1 MRQNARK
8 NIIYSIVLLT
18 AIMLVYSWRNRDKTQ
33 TELTE
38 TSVAVAGK
46 ITLSGKTMGTTY
58 NITYL
63 DEESRDLQ
71 DSIDSLL
78 VVFNESL
85 STYIPE
91 SELSKFNLGDTLD
104 FKLPYLLPV
113 LETSKKVYD
122 NTSGA
127 FDPTVGPLVNI
138 WGFGPGG
145 PELKDS
151 VDIKNLLSTVGFNK
165 IEFDQKQLRKK
176 VPGIYLDFSAI
187 AKGYGSDVVADF
199 LKNRGISN
207 YLVEI
212 GGELVANG
220 VNEKGELWKVGVN
233 RPEESANA
241 SDLISIIALQ
251 DRGMATSGNYR
262 NYYVRDSVKIS
273 HTINPATGYPVNHN
287 LLSATVLA
295 NNCMTADAYAT
306 AMMVMGTD
314 KAIALDSAINEIEV
328 FLIYDDGNGGFRT
341 FASESLKPF
350 LSFPQEN

>member
-8 NIIYSIVLLT
+8 NIIYSIVLLV
-18 AIMLVYSWRNRDKTQ
+18 AVMLVYSWRNRDKTE
-33 TELTE
+33 TTLTE
-38 TSVAVAGK
+38 STVAVAGK
-46 ITLSGKTMGTTY
+46 MILSGKTMGTTY

-71 DSIDSLL
+71 TSIDSLL
-78 VVFNESL
+78 VVFNQSL
-85 STYIPE
+85 STYIPD
-91 SELSKFNLGDTLD
+91 SELSRFNQGDTLD

-113 LETSKKVYD
+113 LEASKKVYE
-122 NTSGA
+122 NTNGA

-151 VDIKNLLSTVGFNK
+151 VDIKNLLSTVGFTK

-199 LKNRGISN
+199 LKSKGILN

-212 GGELVANG
+212 GGELVAYG

-241 SDLISIIALQ
+241 SDLISIIALK

-262 NYYVRDSVKIS
+262 NYYIQDSVKIS
-273 HTINPATGYPVNHN
+273 HTINPETGYPVSHT

-295 NNCMTADAYAT
+295 ADCMIADAYAT
-306 AMMVMGTD
+306 ALMVMGKD
-314 KAIALDSAINEIEV
+314 KAIALDSALNEIEV
-328 FLIYDDGNGGFRT
+328 FLIYDDGMGGFKT

>member
-1 MRQNARK
+1 
-8 NIIYSIVLLT
+8 
-18 AIMLVYSWRNRDKTQ
+18 MLVYSWRNRDKTK
-33 TELTE
+33 TELTAS
-38 TSVAVAGK
+38 TVPVAGK
-46 ITLSGKTMGTTY
+46 MTLSGKTMGTTY
-58 NITYL
+58 NLTYL
-63 DEESRDLQ
+63 DEESRDFQ
-71 DSIDSLL
+71 TSIDSLL
-78 VVFNESL
+78 VVFNQSL
-85 STYIPE
+85 STYIPD
-91 SELSKFNLGDTLD
+91 SELSRFNQGDTLD

-113 LETSKKVYD
+113 LEASKKVYE
-122 NTSGA
+122 NTDGA

-151 VDIKNLLSTVGFNK
+151 VDIKNLLTTVGFSK

-176 VPGIYLDFSAI
+176 VAGIYLDFSAI

-251 DRGMATSGNYR
+251 DRAMATSGNYR
-262 NYYVRDSVKIS
+262 NFYVRDSVKIS
-273 HTINPATGYPVNHN
+273 HTINPATGYPVDHT

-295 NNCMTADAYAT
+295 ANCMTADAYAT
-306 AMMVMGTD
+306 ALMVMGKD
-314 KAIALDSAINEIEV
+314 KAIALDSALSEIEV
-328 FLIYDDGNGGFRT
+328 FLIYDDGMGGFKT

>member
-1 MRQNARK
+1 MRPNARK
-8 NIIYSIVLLT
+8 NIIYSIVLLV
-18 AIMLVYSWRNRDKTQ
+18 AVMLVYSWRNRDKTE

-38 TSVAVAGK
+38 TTVAVAGK
-46 ITLSGKTMGTTY
+46 MTLSGKTMGTTY

-71 DSIDSLL
+71 SSIDSLL
-78 VVFNESL
+78 VVFNQSL

-91 SELSKFNLGDTLD
+91 SELSQFNLGDTLD
-104 FKLPYLLPV
+104 FNLPYLLPV
-113 LETSKKVYD
+113 LEASQKVYE
-122 NTSGA
+122 NTNGA

-138 WGFGPGG
+138 WGFGPSG

-151 VDIKNLLSTVGFNK
+151 VDIKNLLATVGFSK

-176 VPGIYLDFSAI
+176 VAGIYLDFSAI
-187 AKGYGSDVVADF
+187 AKGYGSDVVAEF
-199 LKNRGISN
+199 LKNKSVSN

-220 VNEKGELWKVGVN
+220 TNEKGELWKVGVN

-295 NNCMTADAYAT
+295 KDCMTADAYAT
-306 AMMVMGTD
+306 AMMVMGTE
-314 KAIALDSAINEIEV
+314 KAIALDSTINEIEV

>member
-18 AIMLVYSWRNRDKTQ
+18 AIMLVYSWRNRDKT
-33 TELTE
+33 EMALKE
-38 TSVAVAGK
+38 TTVAVAGK
-46 ITLSGKTMGTTY
+46 MTISGKTMGTTY
-58 NITYL
+58 NITYM
-63 DEESRDLQ
+63 DQESRDLQ
-71 DSIDSLL
+71 SSIDSLL
-78 VVFNESL
+78 VVFNQSL
-85 STYIPE
+85 STYIPN
-91 SELSKFNLGDTLD
+91 SELSQFNQGDTLE

-113 LETSKKVYD
+113 LEASKKVFE
-122 NTSGA
+122 NTNGA

-151 VDIKNLLSTVGFNK
+151 VDIKNLLATVGFSK

-176 VPGIYLDFSAI
+176 VAGIYLDFSAI
-187 AKGYGSDVVADF
+187 AKGYGSDVVADY
-199 LKNRGISN
+199 LITKGIVN

-220 VNEKGELWKVGVN
+220 VNDKGELWKVGVN
-233 RPEESANA
+233 RPEVSANA

-251 DRGMATSGNYR
+251 NRGMATSGNYR
-262 NYYVRDSVKIS
+262 NFYVRDSVKIS
-273 HTINPATGYPVNHN
+273 HTINPATGYPVNHS

-295 NNCMTADAYAT
+295 DNCMMADAYAT
-306 AMMVMGTD
+306 AMMVLGKD
-314 KAIALDSAINEIEV
+314 EAIKLDERLEEIEV
-328 FLIYDDGNGGFRT
+328 FLIYDDGMGGFKT

>member
-1 MRQNARK
+1 MRPNARK

-18 AIMLVYSWRNRDKTQ
+18 SIMLVYLWRNRDKTEVALIK
-33 TELTE
+33 TE
-38 TSVAVAGK
+38 VVAGK

-63 DEESRDLQ
+63 DDKSRDLQ
-71 DSIDSLL
+71 SSIDSLL
-78 VVFNESL
+78 VVFNQSL
-85 STYIPE
+85 STYIPD
-91 SELSKFNLGDTLD
+91 SELSQFNQGDTLD

-113 LETSKKVYD
+113 LEASKKVYE
-122 NTSGA
+122 NTNGA

-151 VDIKNLLSTVGFNK
+151 VDIKSLLTLVGFTK

-176 VPGIYLDFSAI
+176 VAGIYLDFSAI

-199 LKNRGISN
+199 LKNKAIPN

-262 NYYVRDSVKIS
+262 NFYVRDSVKIS
-273 HTINPATGYPVNHN
+273 HTINPATGYPVSHT
-287 LLSATVLA
+287 LLSATVVA
-295 NNCMTADAYAT
+295 DNCMTADAYAT
-306 AMMVMGTD
+306 AMMVMGKD
-314 KAIALDSAINEIEV
+314 KAIALDSALSEIEV
-328 FLIYDDGNGGFRT
+328 FLIYDDGNGGYKT

>member
-1 MRQNARK
+1 MRPNARK
-8 NIIYSIVLLT
+8 NIIYSIVLLV
-18 AIMLVYSWRNRDKTQ
+18 AVMLVYSWRNRDKT
-33 TELTE
+33 E
-38 TSVAVAGK
+38 TTSIEAPAVVAGK
-46 ITLSGKTMGTTY
+46 MTLSGKTMGTTY

-71 DSIDSLL
+71 TSIDSLL
-78 VVFNESL
+78 VVFNQSL
-85 STYIPE
+85 STYIPD
-91 SELSKFNLGDTLD
+91 SELSRFNQGDTLD

-113 LETSKKVYD
+113 LEASKKVYE
-122 NTSGA
+122 NTDGA

-138 WGFGPGG
+138 WGFGPSG

-151 VDIKNLLSTVGFNK
+151 VDIKDLLTSVGFSK

-187 AKGYGSDVVADF
+187 AKGYGSDVVSDF
-199 LKNRGISN
+199 LKNKGIAN

-241 SDLISIIALQ
+241 SDLISVIALQ

-262 NYYVRDSVKIS
+262 NFYVRDSVKIS
-273 HTINPATGYPVNHN
+273 HTINPATGYPVNHS

-295 NNCMTADAYAT
+295 KDCMTADAYAT
-306 AMMVMGTD
+306 AMMVMGID
-314 KAIALDSAINEIEV
+314 RSIQLDSALSEIEV
-328 FLIYDDGNGGFRT
+328 FLIYDDGKGGFKT
-341 FASESLKPF
+341 FASESLKPY
-350 LSFPQEN
+350 LSFIQE

>member
-1 MRQNARK
+1 MRPNARK
-8 NIIYSIVLLT
+8 NIIYSIVLLL
-18 AIMLVYSWRNRDKTQ
+18 AIMLVYSWRNRDQ
-33 TELTE
+33 TETTLTE
-38 TSVAVAGK
+38 TMVAVAGK

-63 DEESRDLQ
+63 DDESRDLQ
-71 DSIDSLL
+71 SSIDSLL
-78 VVFNESL
+78 VVFNQSL
-85 STYIPE
+85 STYIPD
-91 SELSKFNLGDTLD
+91 SELSRFNLVDTVD
-104 FKLPYLLPV
+104 FNLPYLLPV
-113 LETSKKVYD
+113 LEASKKVYE
-122 NTSGA
+122 NTNGA

-151 VDIKNLLSTVGFNK
+151 VDIKNLLASVGFTK
-165 IEFDQKQLRKK
+165 IEFDNKQLRKK
-176 VPGIYLDFSAI
+176 VPGVYLDFSAI

-199 LKNRGISN
+199 LKNKGIAN

-212 GGELVANG
+212 GGELVAHG
-220 VNEKGELWKVGVN
+220 TNEKGELWKVGVN

-241 SDLISIIALQ
+241 TDLISIIALQ

-273 HTINPATGYPVNHN
+273 HTINPATGYPVNHT

-295 NNCMTADAYAT
+295 KDCMTADAYAT
-306 AMMVMGTD
+306 ALMVIGKD
-314 KAIALDSAINEIEV
+314 KAIALDSALTEIEV
-328 FLIYDDGNGGFRT
+328 FLIYDDGMGGFKT

-350 LSFPQEN
+350 LSFPQDN

>member
-1 MRQNARK
+1 MRSNARK
-8 NIIYSIVLLT
+8 NIIYSIVLLV
-18 AIMLVYSWRNRDKTQ
+18 AVMLVYSWRNRDKTES
-33 TELTE
+33 TLIE
-38 TSVAVAGK
+38 TSEASAGK
-46 ITLSGKTMGTTY
+46 IVISGKTMGTTY
-58 NITYL
+58 NLTYL
-63 DEESRDLQ
+63 DEQSRDLQ
-71 DSIDSLL
+71 TSVDSLL
-78 VVFNESL
+78 EVFNQSL
-85 STYIPE
+85 STYIPD
-91 SELSKFNLGDTLD
+91 SELSRFNQSDTID
-104 FKLPYLLPV
+104 FDLPYLLPV
-113 LETSKKVYD
+113 LEASKTVFEKT
-122 NTSGA
+122 NGA

-151 VDIKNLLSTVGFNK
+151 VDIRNVLNSVGFTK
-165 IEFDQKQLRKK
+165 IDYDQKQLRKK
-176 VPGIYLDFSAI
+176 VPGVYLDFSAI

-199 LKNRGISN
+199 LESKGIAN

-220 VNEKGELWKVGVN
+220 TNEKGELWKVGVN

-241 SDLISIIALQ
+241 TDLISIIALQ

-295 NNCMTADAYAT
+295 KDCMSADAYAT

-314 KAIALDSAINEIEV
+314 KAIALDSALTEIEV
-328 FLIYDDGNGGFRT
+328 FLIYDDGMGGYKT